1 MFLIRTFFW
10 VSLVILLLP
19 VGGKGDANL
28 VGATKYA
35 FRDLDKFCERNVD
48 ICNISSEAWRSLKF
62 KAAYGFDVIASM
74 AKEIKE
80 NSTAEYQPEYDR
92 STDSIKGESNS
103 WRTGSLNPEKHSSI
117 KATKLSGQNTLTSND
132 MTPKW
137 SLSSQQASLSP
148 SS

>member
-35 FRDLDKFCERNVD
+35 FRDLDKFCDRNVD
-48 ICNISSEAWRSLKF
+48 ICNISSEAWRSLKY
-62 KAAYGFDVIASM
+62 KAAYGFDVVASV
-74 AKEIKE
+74 AKDIKE
-80 NSTAEYQPEYDR
+80 NSSSEYQPEYGRDKA
-92 STDSIKGESNS
+92 SANGENS
-103 WRTGSLNPEKHSSI
+103 WRTGSLNSQKHSSLN
-117 KATKLSGQNTLTSND
+117 ASELSGQNTLTSTD